1 MNMHKVFEFL
11 YGWSSVTR
19 YCSRCSY
26 MDFVH
31 IFSHWLWNGGEFLP
45 LYDNICHR
53 SSALCDF
60 GFSMVKPFCSLQ
72 VQRWVECR
80 SKVIGTTI
88 CSFEG
93 TTDHTGTYNILVA
106 DEHENEICVSVLI
119 SSPASGC
126 KTALQGRERA
136 QVFLT
141 HNNGIALDTRYT
153 NSLCFLKDSSLPVCA
168 QLLQPMSN
176 LKFKVEYYFTS
187 GLFGSMS

>member
-1 MNMHKVFEFL
+1 MLVVACVLAERDIAGVKRGFVAQGRVFRDTCRAGFETPAST
-11 YGWSSVTR
+11 YIR
-19 YCSRCSY
+19 
-26 MDFVH
+26 
-31 IFSHWLWNGGEFLP
+31 GE
-45 LYDNICHR
+45 
-53 SSALCDF
+53 
-60 GFSMVKPFCSLQ
+60 
-72 VQRWVECR
+72 VECR

-106 DEHENEICVSVLI
+106 DEHENEICESVLI

-141 HNNGIALDTRYT
+141 HNNGIASDTRYT
-153 NSLCFLKDSSLPVCA
+153 NSLRFLKDSSLPVCA

>member
-1 MNMHKVFEFL
+1 MLVVACVLAALALTERDVAGVKRGFVAQGRVFRDTCRAGFETPAST
-11 YGWSSVTR
+11 YIR
-19 YCSRCSY
+19 
-26 MDFVH
+26 
-31 IFSHWLWNGGEFLP
+31 GE
-45 LYDNICHR
+45 
-53 SSALCDF
+53 
-60 GFSMVKPFCSLQ
+60 GFAFF
-72 VQRWVECR
+72 ECR

-106 DEHENEICVSVLI
+106 DEHENEICESVLI

-126 KTALQGRERA
+126 KTALQGCERA

-141 HNNGIALDTRYT
+141 HNNGIASDTRYT
-153 NSLCFLKDSSLPVCA
+153 NSLRFLKDSSLPVCA